1 MNDGKFY
8 DPSEVRLI
16 VNGIDI
22 TGFSDGKK
30 IKIEPVTKELYK
42 SHCGVDG
49 DTSFTKVHDNR
60 HTITFTL
67 KQGSPSNIILDG
79 LSKLPASMVV
89 GVINNSE
96 GRYVGG
102 GTGARIAERPTIGF
116 ASDDGKR
123 EWKILVPDYSGAPLP
138 DLSI

>member
-22 TGFSDGKK
+22 TGFSDGEK

-67 KQGSPSNIILDG
+67 KQGSRRISF
-79 LSKLPASMVV
+79 STASRSSRPACGGSHQQQR
-89 GVINNSE
+89 GALC
-96 GRYVGG
+96 GRRDRR
-102 GTGARIAERPTIGF
+102 ADRRA
-116 ASDDGKR
+116 ADDR
-123 EWKILVPDYSGAPLP
+123 FRRRRR
-138 DLSI
+138 